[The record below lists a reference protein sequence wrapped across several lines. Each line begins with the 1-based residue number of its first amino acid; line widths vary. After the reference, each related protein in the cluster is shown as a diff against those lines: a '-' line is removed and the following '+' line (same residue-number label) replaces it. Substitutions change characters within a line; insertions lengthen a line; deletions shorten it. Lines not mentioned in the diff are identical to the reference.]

1 LVVTRARRHVP
12 LFAAIAAAAAA
23 WPGVAAAKPALY
35 ISGAGFGHGIGMSQ
49 WGADGFARHG
59 YDYATILGH
68 YYAATTLG
76 TVPTSQHVRVLMT
89 TRATAAFR
97 GASRAGGH
105 ALSPSRRYS
114 AVPSGGSISVVS
126 STGRSVGTFAAPLRV
141 SGPGPLTL
149 YGTAGNGVRDGRY
162 RGALELRPV
171 GGQVQVVNVV
181 ALESYVRGV
190 VAAEVPASWPMAAL
204 ETQAVATR
212 SYAIAATVSG
222 QPYTQYSDTRSQS
235 YRGVGAEDPRSD
247 AAVKT
252 TSGQVVEYLGAP
264 VATYFFSS
272 SGGETEDVQNVFLG
286 TQPDPWLTAV
296 ADPYDALS
304 PDHRWGP
311 ITLSLASVQARLG
324 GLIKGAFKGIHVTRR
339 GASPRIVSA
348 QVLGSG
354 GATTVSGPQLE
365 SRLGLKDTWAYFSTT
380 HAPVVP
386 PTPGA
391 PSGPIAPVQTVPAAP
406 TGPGG
411 GVSPPGSTTTT
422 TTTTPTSGGGTGAP

>member
-1 LVVTRARRHVP
+1 VLAV
-12 LFAAIAAAAAA
+12 LAAAAVA
-23 WPGVAAAKPALY
+23 WPGAAAAKPALY

-89 TRATAAFR
+89 TRGTVAFA

-105 ALSPSRRYS
+105 TLSPSRRYT
-114 AVPSGGSISVVS
+114 ATASGGSIAVVS
-126 STGRSVGTFAAPLRV
+126 STGRAVGTFAAPLRV

-149 YGTAGNGVRDGRY
+149 FGTAGNGVRDGRY
-162 RGALELRPV
+162 RGALELRPA

-212 SYAIAATVSG
+212 TYAIAATVSN

-247 AAVKT
+247 AAERT
-252 TSGQVVEYLGAP
+252 TAGQVVEYLGAP

-311 ITLSLASVQARLG
+311 ITLSLASVQSRLG

-354 GATTVSGPQLE
+354 GDTTISGPQLE

-386 PTPGA
+386 ATPDA
-391 PSGPIAPVQTVPAAP
+391 PSGPVPPVQTVPA
-406 TGPGG
+406 TPGG
-411 GVSPPGSTTTT
+411 GVSPPGATTTT
-422 TTTTPTSGGGTGAP
+422 PITTPTSGGGASAP

>member
-1 LVVTRARRHVP
+1 MRRTCRHATA
-12 LFAAIAAAAAA
+12 LAALALAC
-23 WPGVAAAKPALY
+23 PGVAAAKPALY

-49 WGADGFARHG
+49 YGADGFARHG

-89 TRATAAFR
+89 TRATASFS

-105 ALSPSRRYS
+105 SLSPARRYS
-114 AVPSGGSISVVS
+114 AVAAGGSVSLVS

-141 SGPGPLTL
+141 SGPRPLRL

-162 RGALELRPV
+162 RGALELTPV
-171 GGQVQVVNVV
+171 GGQVEVVNVV

-204 ETQAVATR
+204 QTQAVATR
-212 SYAIAATVSG
+212 TYAIAATVSG

-235 YRGVGAEDPRSD
+235 YRGVGAETPRSD
-247 AAVKT
+247 DAVRAT
-252 TSGQVVEYLGAP
+252 AGQVVMYLDKP

-296 ADPYDALS
+296 DDPYDALS

-311 ITLSLASVQARLG
+311 ITLSLSTVQSRLG
-324 GLIKGAFKGIHVTRR
+324 GLIKGSFQGIHVTRR

-354 GATTVSGPQLE
+354 GATTVSGPQLQA
-365 SRLGLKDTWAYFSTT
+365 RLGLKDTWAYFSTT

-391 PSGPIAPVQTVPAAP
+391 PTGPAAP
-406 TGPGG
+406 TQTLPTAPTGG
-411 GVSPPGSTTTT
+411 GVAPPTTTT
-422 TTTTPTSGGGTGAP
+422 TATTPSGGGTPAP